1 MKQVV
6 YILILGQDMGDQS
19 ICCSTRLDRAIVSCV
34 GVGGGMR
41 EGAVGFFF
49 FFFFLC
55 SIYCLQYFLVL
66 YIYTYILFL
75 LNSAILKNS

>member
-49 FFFFLC
+49 FFSFALFIAFNISLSFTSIRISFF
-55 SIYCLQYFLVL
+55 Y
-66 YIYTYILFL
+66 
-75 LNSAILKNS
+75 